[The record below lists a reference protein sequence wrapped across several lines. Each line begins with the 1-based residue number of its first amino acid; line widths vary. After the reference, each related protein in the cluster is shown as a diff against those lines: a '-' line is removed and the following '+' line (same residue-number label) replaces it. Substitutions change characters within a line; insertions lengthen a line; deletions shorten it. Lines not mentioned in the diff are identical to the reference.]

1 MDNYFTLMYVV
12 KVLIGVIIYYAVK
25 KLVRKFLIR
34 RIDTYD
40 ESKLL
45 KYLFKNHSIL
55 DFDDNVDVFSS
66 TKNKINIANSIYFIM
81 ISYDEVLHTYNYIVE
96 DIYFNSNTKYSK
108 MTKSEY
114 SNIKQAITGLGLDK
128 YRPE

>member
-12 KVLIGVIIYYAVK
+12 KVLAGVIIYYAVK
-25 KLVRKFLIR
+25 RLVRKFLIR

-45 KYLFKNHSIL
+45 KYLFKNHTIL
-55 DFDDNVDVFSS
+55 DFDENVDVFAS
-66 TKNKINIANSIYFIM
+66 TKNKINIANSIYHIM

-96 DIYFNSNTKYSK
+96 DIYFNSNTKYSR
-108 MTKSEY
+108 MTKAEY
-114 SNIKQAITGLGLDK
+114 SSIKQAITGLGLDK